1 MKQEAILKI
10 HGNVQGVFYRAHAQ
24 ERADE
29 LGLAGWVR
37 NMADGSVEMCLQ
49 GDENVINEMID
60 WCYEGPPASQVDEI
74 EVSRKELDSEKE
86 LSSFEIRY

>member
-29 LGLAGWVR
+29 LGLNGWVR
-37 NMADGSVEMCLQ
+37 NTADGSVEMCLQ
-49 GDENVINEMID
+49 GDDDIINDMID
-60 WCYEGPPASQVDEI
+60 WCYEGPPTSQVDEI
-74 EVSRKELDSEKE
+74 QVTRKELNSEKD
-86 LSSFEIRY
+86 LASFEIRY